1 MRRSFLAPLLVLA
14 FVLAVGGPVVATLRG
29 SRSRPGNIPTVKVR
43 RADVDGSILA
53 AGRVASS
60 QSTEI
65 RCMLERLNLPGQGG
79 SLASGASTI
88 LSLVPEGSTVKTG
101 DVLCEMDASDYTEL
115 VRRQQIVVEQTG
127 ADRMQASLALDV
139 AKITLQAYREGEQI
153 QVERDFLGQIAL
165 AKADLARQ
173 ADRLDWSR
181 RMLEKGYTSLAQV
194 RGDELAQARIATALA
209 QAELA
214 LANYKRFTTPKDFL
228 VLRSQVVSAQSALD
242 FQTIRL
248 KREQERLAHYKELV
262 ERCTV
267 RAPHGGYV
275 VYANRPGREPRVY
288 LGAPVRERMRLFT
301 LPDQSKMEVEVLLHE
316 TIVARVH
323 PEMAANIRV
332 EALPDE
338 VLEGDLASI
347 APVPLSDQ
355 SQDSGNDV
363 TYFLGH
369 VRLETL
375 PPRLRPGMTAEVTIS
390 TGLRRGVLAVP
401 ASTVMLEDDQEICY
415 VDHDDSVERR
425 AVKVSQAT
433 RDLLEVVDG
442 LNEGEEVILHPSLV
456 QTELS
461 R

>member
-1 MRRSFLAPLLVLA
+1 
-14 FVLAVGGPVVATLRG
+14 
-29 SRSRPGNIPTVKVR
+29 
-43 RADVDGSILA
+43 
-53 AGRVASS
+53 
-60 QSTEI
+60 
-65 RCMLERLNLPGQGG
+65 
-79 SLASGASTI
+79 
-88 LSLVPEGSTVKTG
+88 
-101 DVLCEMDASDYTEL
+101 
-115 VRRQQIVVEQTG
+115 
-127 ADRMQASLALDV
+127 
-139 AKITLQAYREGEQI
+139 
-153 QVERDFLGQIAL
+153 
-165 AKADLARQ
+165 
-173 ADRLDWSR
+173 
-181 RMLEKGYTSLAQV
+181 MLEKGYTSLAQV
-194 RGDELAQARIATALA
+194 RGDEQAQARIATALA

-214 LANYKRFTTPKDFL
+214 LVNYKRFTMPKDL
-228 VLRSQVVSAQSALD
+228 LTLRSQVVSAQSSLD

-248 KREQERLAHYKELV
+248 RREQERLAHYKELV

-288 LGAPVRERMRLFT
+288 LGALVRERMRLFT
-301 LPDQSKMEVEVLLHE
+301 LPDQSRMEVEVLLHE
-316 TIVARVH
+316 TIVQRVH

-375 PPRLRPGMTAEVTIS
+375 PPRLRPGMTSEVTIS
-390 TGLRRGVLAVP
+390 TGLRWSLLAVP
-401 ASTVMLEDDQEICY
+401 TCTVMLEDDQEICY

-425 AVKVSQAT
+425 AVRVSQAT
-433 RDLLEVVDG
+433 QDLLEVVDG
-442 LNEGEEVILHPSLV
+442 LSEGEEVVLDASLV